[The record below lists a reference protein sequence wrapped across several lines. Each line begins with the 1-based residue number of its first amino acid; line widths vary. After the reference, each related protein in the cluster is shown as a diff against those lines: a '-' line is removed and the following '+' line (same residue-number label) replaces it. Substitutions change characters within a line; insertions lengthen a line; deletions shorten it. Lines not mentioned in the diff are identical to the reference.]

1 MRWITI
7 FIILFF
13 SACKSKDSLKVDSKE
28 NNYRDISVIIYDG
41 EKRIKLTP
49 NENGDFLFKKGLL
62 STTVSSKY
70 LLVVQRNGF
79 LPFYTL
85 KTYDGED
92 IPLDIPPLNKFLS
105 KKDKMAYISGS
116 LTKKSIGGKINF
128 HSGLRVFDKKTKV
141 HVLELDESNISKRDF
156 YIETDINGYFGAYVN
171 PGKYRIEYG
180 KREEFQ
186 LNSGENGIFLMSI
199 ATIID

>member
-1 MRWITI
+1 MKWVSI
-7 FIILFF
+7 FLILFF
-13 SACKSKDSLKVDSKE
+13 SACKSENSLKIDNKE
-28 NNYRDISVIIYDG
+28 DNDKDISVIIYDG

-49 NENGDFLFKKGLL
+49 NENGDFLLKKGVL

-70 LLVVQRNGF
+70 LLVVHKNGF

-85 KTYDGED
+85 KTYDEED
-92 IPLDIPPLNKFLS
+92 IPLDIPSLNKFLNE
-105 KKDKMAYISGS
+105 KNKMAYISGL

-128 HSGLRVFDKKTKV
+128 HSGLRAFDKKTKV
-141 HVLELDESNISKRDF
+141 HVLELDKNNISKRDF

-199 ATIID
+199 STMID